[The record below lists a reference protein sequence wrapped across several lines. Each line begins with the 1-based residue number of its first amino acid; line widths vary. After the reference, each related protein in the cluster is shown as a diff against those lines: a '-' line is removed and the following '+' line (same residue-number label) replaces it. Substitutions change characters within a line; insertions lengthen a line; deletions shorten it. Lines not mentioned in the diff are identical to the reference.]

1 MWLINKTTSPIIIDS
16 YNLTIPGRSQ
26 VDIGGFAIDSKY
38 LAGLEYAESA
48 STDKT
53 LKTCISEIDS
63 VPAKLDITMLDNK
76 APGAIRD
83 LVRLNNGDLLALSNN
98 LCDYYRSTDNG
109 NTWSKEQVIIDSSV
123 VQVSAKHLRYIDGTI
138 FITVEDSSYIK
149 KVLKSTD
156 NGHTWEVQ
164 SVATGDTVNSYNIFD
179 IMKHPDGHWAVAGHS
194 SPYVYCSI
202 SDSIEGTSCV
212 TFTSAMT
219 YDKFCL
225 LTVAGVYTALITKDY
240 VEVIN
245 NTTGEKFTSMRHVA
259 SGNNFI
265 PFTFNAN
272 GNYFFTSNSLRAS
285 GYVITQYT
293 GSESSDVPPATKF
306 FLQGE
311 GGVNIYPFG
320 LFTQTDGKLL
330 WYGRSSNYNDLL
342 NFTLTDKVTIE
353 NIGSTTFINA
363 IATIDTTVGI
373 SGGSVDTAVGYIDDA
388 GKPVVIFG
396 STGKNESKAATATF
410 VPEKVNGVEV
420 YPNISLAMGTRI
432 LLQWK
437 TEYGDIQDE
446 VMVVSDYTNIQ
457 GEISDY
463 TTIQDEIHSYTEK
476 YAKRIVS
483 VRILSAEL

>member
-1 MWLINKTTSPIIIDS
+1 MWLINKTTSPITIDD

-26 VDIGGFAIDSKY
+26 VDVGGFAIDSKY

-63 VPAKLDITMLDNK
+63 EPAKLDVTMLDNK

-83 LVRLNNGDLLALSNN
+83 LVRLNNGDLLALSND
-98 LCDYYRSTDNG
+98 LCNYYRSTDNG
-109 NTWSKEQVIIDSSV
+109 NTWSKEQITISGSTVEIH
-123 VQVSAKHLRYIDGTI
+123 ALHLRYINDVL
-138 FITVEDSSYIK
+138 FITVDAGSTYYK

-156 NGHTWEVQ
+156 NGHTWGLQ
-164 SVATGDTVNSYNIFD
+164 SVAEGATNILQFTVSD
-179 IMKHPDGHWAVAGHS
+179 IMRHPDGHWVVAGMD
-194 SPYVYCSI
+194 YAGDRAAYCITSR
-202 SDSIEGTSCV
+202 SLEGATCV
-212 TFTSAMT
+212 AYRSKMT
-219 YDKFCL
+219 YGHIDHTL
-225 LTVAGVYTALITKDY
+225 VTVAGVYTALITEEY
-240 VEVIN
+240 LEVIN
-245 NTTGEKFTSMRHVA
+245 NTTGEKFTSMQHVA
-259 SGNNFI
+259 NGNNFI

-306 FLQGE
+306 YLQGE
-311 GGVNIYPFG
+311 SDIYPFG

-330 WYGRSSNYNDLL
+330 WYGRSSNYNNLL
-342 NFTLTDKVTIE
+342 NFTLTDKVTIK

-363 IATIDTTVGI
+363 IATIDTAVGI
-373 SGGSVDTAVGYIDDA
+373 SGGSVDTAVGDIDTA
-388 GKPVVIFG
+388 GKPIVIFG
-396 STGKNESKAATATF
+396 DTRKNESKAATAAF
-410 VPEKVNGVEV
+410 APEKVNSVEV
-420 YPNISLAMGTRI
+420 YPSISLAIGTRL

-446 VMVVSDYTNIQ
+446 IVVVNDYT
-457 GEISDY
+457 D
-463 TTIQDEIHSYTEK
+463 IQDEIHNYTEK
-476 YAKRIVS
+476 YARRIVS

>member
-1 MWLINKTTSPIIIDS
+1 MWLINKTTSPITIDN

-83 LVRLNNGDLLALSNN
+83 LVRLNNGELLALSN
-98 LCDYYRSTDNG
+98 LYCDYYRSTDNG

-123 VQVSAKHLRYIDGTI
+123 VQEDAKHLRYIDGII
-138 FITVEDSSYIK
+138 FITVSSGTTAAYRK

-164 SVATGDTVNSYNIFD
+164 SVATGATVNSYNILD
-179 IMKHPDGHWAVAGHS
+179 IMKHPDGHWAVAGKLGS
-194 SPYVYCSI
+194 AVYCSI

-219 YDKFCL
+219 YSDLCS
-225 LTVAGVYTALITKDY
+225 LTVAGIYTALITEKY
-240 VEVIN
+240 LEVIN
-245 NTTGEKFTSMRHVA
+245 NTTGEKFTSMQHN
-259 SGNNFI
+259 SNSKYI
-265 PFTFNAN
+265 PYTFNVD
-272 GNYFFTSNSLRAS
+272 GNYLLTDNYHSDR
-285 GYVITQYT
+285 GDIITQYT
-293 GSESSDVPPATKF
+293 GSESSAVPPVSKF
-306 FLQGE
+306 YLKGE
-311 GGVNIYPFG
+311 VDNNLYPFG
-320 LFTQTDGKLL
+320 AFTLPDGKLL
-330 WYGRSSNYNDLL
+330 WYGKSTKSTNSSYKL
-342 NFTLTDKVTIE
+342 NFTLTDKFTVG
-353 NIGSTTFINA
+353 NIGSNVFIN
-363 IATIDTTVGI
+363 TIVSSNTTESL
-373 SGGSVDTAVGYIDDA
+373 SGGSVDTAVGYIDTA

-396 STGKNESKAATATF
+396 NTITDAAKAAVYEQF

-420 YPNISLAMGTRI
+420 YPNISLAIGTRI

-437 TEYGDIQDE
+437 TEYGDIQEEILE
-446 VMVVSDYTNIQ
+446 VSSSYT
-457 GEISDY
+457 D
-463 TTIQDEIHSYTEK
+463 IQDEIHSYTGK

>member
-1 MWLINKTTSPIIIDS
+1 MWLINKTTSPITIDS

-26 VDIGGFAIDSKY
+26 VDVGDFAIDSKY

-63 VPAKLDITMLDNK
+63 EPAKLDITMLDNK

-83 LVRLNNGDLLALSNN
+83 LVRLNNGDLLALSND

-138 FITVEDSSYIK
+138 FITVVSGATYKK

-164 SVATGDTVNSYNIFD
+164 SVATGDTVNSYSILD
-179 IMKHPDGHWAVAGHS
+179 IMKHPDGHWAVAGTYNGKS
-194 SPYVYCSI
+194 YCSI

-212 TFTSAMT
+212 TYTSTMT
-219 YDKFCL
+219 NGSICL
-225 LTVAGVYTALITKDY
+225 LTVAGVYTALITENY
-240 VEVIN
+240 LEIIN
-245 NTTGEKFTSMRHVA
+245 NTTGEKFTSMRHN
-259 SGNNFI
+259 SSSSSI
-265 PFTFNAN
+265 PYTFNVD
-272 GNYFFTSNSLRAS
+272 GNYLLTDDRHSSR

-293 GSESSDVPPATKF
+293 ESDGTGVYPVSDFYLRYADSST
-306 FLQGE
+306 GIY
-311 GGVNIYPFG
+311 IYPFG
-320 LFTQTDGKLL
+320 VFTLPDGKLL
-330 WYGRSSNYNDLL
+330 WYGSSSNYKTKL
-342 NFTLTDKVTIE
+342 NFTLTDKFTVE
-353 NIGSTTFINA
+353 SANGSVYIYA
-363 IATIDTTVGI
+363 KASVDTTEQLPASRI
-373 SGGSVDTAVGYIDDA
+373 DTAVGYIDNA

-396 STGKNESKAATATF
+396 FTREDIAKAATAAF

-420 YPNISLAMGTRI
+420 YPSISLAIGTRI

-437 TEYGDIQDE
+437 TEYGDIREEIIE
-446 VMVVSDYTNIQ
+446 VNDYT
-457 GEISDY
+457 S
-463 TTIQDEIHSYTEK
+463 IQDEIHHYADK

>member
-1 MWLINKTTSPIIIDS
+1 MWLINKTTSPITIDD

-38 LAGLEYAESA
+38 LAGLEYAEAA

-63 VPAKLDITMLDNK
+63 LPAKLDITMLDNK

-109 NTWSKEQVIIDSSV
+109 NTWSKEQVTVGGSRV
-123 VQVSAKHLRYIDGTI
+123 EVRALHLRYIDNTL
-138 FITVEDSSYIK
+138 FITVDSGSDYYK

-164 SVATGDTVNSYNIFD
+164 SVATGATNILQLTVSD
-179 IMKHPDGHWAVAGHS
+179 IMKHPDGHWALAGMDYAGDRSAYCIISESLEGATCVAYRS
-194 SPYVYCSI
+194 K
-202 SDSIEGTSCV
+202 
-212 TFTSAMT
+212 MT
-219 YDKFCL
+219 YGHTEHTL
-225 LTVAGVYTALITKDY
+225 VTVAGVYTALITPDY
-240 VEVIN
+240 IEVIN

-259 SGNNFI
+259 NGSNFI

-293 GSESSDVPPATKF
+293 GSESSAVPPATKF
-306 FLQGE
+306 SLQGE
-311 GGVNIYPFG
+311 SDIYPFG
-320 LFTQTDGKLL
+320 LFTQADGKLL

-342 NFTLTDKVTIE
+342 NFTLTDKVTIK

-363 IATIDTTVGI
+363 IATIDTAVGI
-373 SGGSVDTAVGYIDDA
+373 SGGSVDTAVGYIDDT
-388 GKPVVIFG
+388 GKPIVIFG
-396 STGKNESKAATATF
+396 DTRKNESKAATAAF
-410 VPEKVNGVEV
+410 VPGKVNGVEV
-420 YPNISLAMGTRI
+420 YPSISLAMGTRI
-432 LLQWK
+432 LLQWE
-437 TEYGDIQDE
+437 TEYGDIQEE
-446 VMVVSDYTNIQ
+446 VIEFSSDYP
-457 GEISDY
+457 
-463 TTIQDEIHSYTEK
+463 TIQDEIHNYTGK
-476 YAKRIVS
+476 YAKRIIS

>member
-1 MWLINKTTSPIIIDS
+1 MWLINKTTSPITIDS

-63 VPAKLDITMLDNK
+63 EPAKLVITMLANK

-83 LVRLNNGDLLALSNN
+83 LVRLNNGDLLALSNH
-98 LCDYYRSTDNG
+98 LCNYYRSTDNG
-109 NTWSKEQVIIDSSV
+109 NTWSKEQLIIIDSRV
-123 VQVSAKHLRYIDGTI
+123 VEVPAKHLRYIDGTI
-138 FITVEDSSYIK
+138 FITVENGSYIK

-156 NGHTWEVQ
+156 NGYTWEVQ

-179 IMKHPDGHWAVAGHS
+179 IMKHPDGHWAVTGKGGAK
-194 SPYVYCSI
+194 VYCSI
-202 SDSIEGTSCV
+202 SDSIEGASCV
-212 TFTSAMT
+212 TYTSAMT
-219 YDKFCL
+219 YGKFCL
-225 LTVAGVYTALITKDY
+225 LTVAGVYTALITDDY

-245 NTTGEKFTSMRHVA
+245 NTTGEKFSSTRTT
-259 SGNNFI
+259 GKDYNFI

-272 GNYFFTSNSLRAS
+272 GNYFFTSNSFRGE

-293 GSESSDVPPATKF
+293 GSESSAVPPVSPF
-306 FLQGE
+306 YLQGE
-311 GGVNIYPFG
+311 VEANFYPFG
-320 LFTQTDGKLL
+320 VFTLPDGKLL
-330 WYGRSSNYNDLL
+330 WYGRSADSSYKL
-342 NFTLTDKVTIE
+342 NFTLTDKFTVG
-353 NIGSTTFINA
+353 NIGSNIYIN
-363 IATIDTTVGI
+363 TIVSNDTTEEL
-373 SGGSVDTAVGYIDDA
+373 SEGSVDAAVGYIDDA

-396 STGKNESKAATATF
+396 YTGENIAKAATAAF

-420 YPNISLAMGTRI
+420 YPSISLAIGTRV
-432 LLQWK
+432 LLQWE
-437 TEYGDIQDE
+437 TEYGDIRDE
-446 VMVVSDYTNIQ
+446 IIEVSDYT
-457 GEISDY
+457 D
-463 TTIQDEIHSYTEK
+463 IQDEIHSYTGK